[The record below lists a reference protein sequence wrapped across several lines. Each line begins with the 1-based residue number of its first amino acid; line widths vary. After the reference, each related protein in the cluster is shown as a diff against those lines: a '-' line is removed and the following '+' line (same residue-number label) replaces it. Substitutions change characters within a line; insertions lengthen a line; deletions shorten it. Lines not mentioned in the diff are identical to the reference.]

1 MKPGRR
7 KTVEELKDVL
17 SPTTHKPSSVEEEM
31 NATSATH
38 RVLTPLEALER
49 EVEAEEEPEESP
61 PAVNPAA
68 AASNGPELD
77 ISLRIHEKVAS
88 VASKAYRKASAKSGV
103 LSSNSIAGVGLVK
116 FSHIEVG
123 QLLGKGSFSNVYEI
137 TKISSTLPGATSD
150 EDDCP
155 EELRNVTYMDKVADN
170 GDLRDHLSKNY
181 ERRSS
186 KTFRYAIKFLKDDI
200 LSNPNS
206 YAVGTV
212 DLVIEG
218 MFLASL
224 THPNIIKVRGLPE
237 GGVNSLLQPN
247 AKGYFLVLDRLFD
260 TLDKRIYESW
270 QEEHRVE
277 DTGGGGG
284 CFCFGNK
291 NKQAIEDEKKYLGE
305 RLKVA
310 FDISAALKFLHNKSI
325 IYRDLKPENLG
336 FDVRGDIKLFDLG
349 LVKELDPKKMKKDGN
364 YKLSMAGTPRY
375 MAPECGKRKRYNL
388 SADVYSFTMLL
399 WEIITMRQPLE
410 DFTYSRLQ
418 AEVFEDGHRPNI
430 KLITNK
436 HMRELVRLGWH
447 QDSSQRPSIDT
458 VYEELKMELMVLQ
471 GKKATDK
478 ALSHDR
484 RRSTHVPS
492 RLSAVDVSALLRS
505 SAADLTK
512 D

>member
-49 EVEAEEEPEESP
+49 EEEPEESP

-103 LSSNSIAGVGLVK
+103 LSSNKVAGVGLVK

-137 TKISSTLPGATSD
+137 TKICSTLPGATSD

-155 EELRNVTYMDKVADN
+155 EELRNVTYTDKDADN
-170 GDLRDHLSKNY
+170 GDPRDHLEKNY

-186 KTFRYAIKFLKDDI
+186 RTFRYAIKFLKDDI

-310 FDISAALKFLHNKSI
+310 FDISAALKFLHNKNI

-447 QDSSQRPSIDT
+447 QDSSERPSIDT
-458 VYEELKMELMVLQ
+458 VYEELKLEIMVLQ

-484 RRSTHVPS
+484 RRSTHVPG
-492 RLSAVDVSALLRS
+492 RLSTVDVSALLRS
-505 SAADLTK
+505 SCADLTNE